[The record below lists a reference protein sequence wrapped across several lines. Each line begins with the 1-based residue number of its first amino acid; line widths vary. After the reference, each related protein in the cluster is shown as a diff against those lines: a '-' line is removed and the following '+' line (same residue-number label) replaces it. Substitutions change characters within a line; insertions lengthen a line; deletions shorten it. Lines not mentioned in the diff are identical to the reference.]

1 MVQSQERKLQMKNP
15 DGTSWDQDGNKSDL
29 QQTLSSIIHRF
40 CYNGIVNN
48 THTGG
53 HDWTLEAKNNG
64 KGVAP
69 IPLKKPCHFPGRLTH
84 MPLHN

>member
-1 MVQSQERKLQMKNP
+1 MKNP

-53 HDWTLEAKNNG
+53 HDWTFRT
-64 KGVAP
+64 
-69 IPLKKPCHFPGRLTH
+69 KKYKKE
-84 MPLHN
+84 